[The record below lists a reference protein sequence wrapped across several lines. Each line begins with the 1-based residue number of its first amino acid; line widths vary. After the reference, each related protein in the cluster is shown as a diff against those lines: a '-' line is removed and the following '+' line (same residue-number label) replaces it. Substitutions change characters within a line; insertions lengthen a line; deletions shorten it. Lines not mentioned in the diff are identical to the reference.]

1 MGFGL
6 PAAIGAARVFP
17 KRTVVCFAGDG
28 DFLMN
33 GQELTAAVAVA
44 EGAFFA
50 RP

>member
-28 DFLMN
+28 DFLKN
-33 GQELTAAVAVA
+33 GLELTAAVAVA